1 MVKNIYMRSQFLGT
15 TFWRKY
21 FIVWFSSTV
30 STFQLSRDFPFH
42 LEHALH
48 VTRITKF
55 LFICIFNF
63 SRICVYEI
71 LLELPG
77 FMLFSASEG
86 NLRTKIKSKQPI
98 WLFLVFHARTAR
110 TKVHQGLKVTG
121 CESCYQSHRNFPL
134 WCFCLRFCFSLSF
147 CLPGSLSRDV
157 IYSQQYGRTVY

>member
-110 TKVHQGLKVTG
+110 TKVHQGQKVTG
-121 CESCYQSHRNFPL
+121 SAIWLGNMWVVLSVTQKFPFVVFLFAFLFFTFVLPSWLSVERCY
-134 WCFCLRFCFSLSF
+134 
-147 CLPGSLSRDV
+147 
-157 IYSQQYGRTVY
+157 I